1 MTGEFPFESQPWR
14 PTCSVDMLKLR
25 ARMLSEVR
33 RFFAHYGYTEVET
46 PLLSHDVVVDAH
58 LEPFIVNADG
68 DAKPMYLQTSP
79 EAGMKRLLAAGSVS
93 IFQITRSFRRGEVGQ
108 RHNPEFTIVEWY
120 GVGTTYRDQMELTEA
135 LVHWLLD
142 SLTSLRLPNSTAMS
156 QRFKQTAYDQA
167 FHSAIGESVLGA
179 SLDDLQTLVADQLDG
194 LHNSPLPNDRDDL
207 LNLLLAE
214 CVEPKLGVEQPEFL
228 YDYPISQAALAEQ
241 NPHDARTACRF
252 ELYSNGIE
260 LCNGYQELVDP
271 DELQRREAA
280 QNTAR
285 QAHATAA
292 LPGAARMKAAMQ
304 SGLPKCSGVALGFDR
319 LLMCLT
325 GADSIADVIPFPFDR
340 A

>member
-1 MTGEFPFESQPWR
+1 
-14 PTCSVDMLKLR
+14 
-25 ARMLSEVR
+25 
-33 RFFAHYGYTEVET
+33 
-46 PLLSHDVVVDAH
+46 
-58 LEPFIVNADG
+58 
-68 DAKPMYLQTSP
+68 
-79 EAGMKRLLAAGSVS
+79 MK
-93 IFQITRSFRRGEVGQ
+93 
-108 RHNPEFTIVEWY
+108 
-120 GVGTTYRDQMELTEA
+120 LTEA
-135 LVHWLLD
+135 LVHLLVEKLTAADKYRMPADSPRWL
-142 SLTSLRLPNSTAMS
+142 TNTAMS
-156 QRFKQTAYDQA
+156 RPFKQTAYDQA
-167 FHSAIGESVLGA
+167 FHSAIGESVLDA
-179 SLDDLQTLVADQLDG
+179 SLDDLQRLVADQLDG

-214 CVEPKLGVEQPEFL
+214 CVEPKLGVERPEFL

-271 DELQRREAA
+271 DELQRREVA

-292 LPGAARMKAAMQ
+292 LPGANLMKAAMQ

-325 GADSIADVIPFPFDR
+325 GAGNIQDVIPFPFDR